1 MQRWIKRLKRQSC
14 RTHRRAKK
22 KNTPAEIKCTKP
34 EENSQLFCL
43 IAWCLMVNLQ
53 AVLAGVSDAVCVY
66 MLCVWVCM
74 LETLRTMG
82 CYWSMQSYDATT
94 TPEAPITPA
103 TQTHIYK
110 CTATHK
116 HTHFFFFFK
125 HRFWPLKC
133 LVVGSKHSFGSDEE
147 LRCVLHN
154 GDIFICARHPVDVFH
169 DSI

>member
-66 MLCVWVCM
+66 MLCVWMCM

-82 CYWSMQSYDATT
+82 CYWSSLTMQQQRLRHQSHLPLRHTYTNAQQH
-94 TPEAPITPA
+94 IN
-103 TQTHIYK
+103 THIYIYFLK
-110 CTATHK
+110 G
-116 HTHFFFFFK
+116 
-125 HRFWPLKC
+125 FWPLKC

-154 GDIFICARHPVDVFH
+154 GDIFICARHPVNVFH
-169 DSI
+169 ESI

>member
-1 MQRWIKRLKRQSC
+1 MDKKVEETILQDSQKS
-14 RTHRRAKK
+14 KK

-66 MLCVWVCM
+66 VCLKLSGQWGVTGACSLTM
-74 LETLRTMG
+74 QQQRLRH
-82 CYWSMQSYDATT
+82 QSHLPLRHTYTNAQQH
-94 TPEAPITPA
+94 IN
-103 TQTHIYK
+103 THI
-110 CTATHK
+110 
-116 HTHFFFFFK
+116 FFFFKK